1 MQIQNGIEKQYLLIF
16 IILQNELIKSIKDG
30 IQNILKENE
39 EKMLFEIEK
48 SEVNQK
54 KQEKHKELSILKAKY
69 DEKEAERRE
78 EEERKRREDEIEK
91 RIKESKQVLHNII
104 QKNKVDKYKEVK
116 KKEDEIIEENMKRM
130 EMLEQQKKMEIYPQL
145 VERTEYRKELI
156 DKQREER
163 KYIIY
168 YLLLLYLLLHL
179 LLLIII
185 YYLLK
190 QNGRTSKIRR
200 RRNQKKEN

>member
-1 MQIQNGIEKQYLLIF
+1 
-16 IILQNELIKSIKDG
+16 
-30 IQNILKENE
+30 
-39 EKMLFEIEK
+39 MLFEIEK

-116 KKEDEIIEENMKRM
+116 KKEDEIIEENMRRM

-168 YLLLLYLLLHL
+168 YYF
-179 LLLIII
+179 IN
-185 YYLLK
+185 YYY
-190 QNGRTSKIRR
+190 
-200 RRNQKKEN
+200 